1 MQNRSIEC
9 GNDFFSIWWDY
20 EFYFCFI
27 YIFLGYFDVYSTS
40 FSKGNPL
47 FDIQGF
53 SIQF

>member
-1 MQNRSIEC
+1 MRNRSIEC
-9 GNDFFSIWWDY
+9 GNDFFFYFWWDY

-27 YIFLGYFDVYSTS
+27 YILDILMFILPAL
-40 FSKGNPL
+40 KGNPL